1 MCVSV
6 ERERGREGGRER
18 ESTSSLKIRLSFLSI
33 LLNLWFSW
41 SSKYVVAQDISL
53 QRVEKGVSTTGVGV
67 SLHVAASLAI
77 VSEKR

>member
-1 MCVSV
+1 MV
-6 ERERGREGGRER
+6 
-18 ESTSSLKIRLSFLSI
+18 FLVFEVRSRPG
-33 LLNLWFSW
+33 
-41 SSKYVVAQDISL
+41 YQSL